1 MRATLLLVRH
11 GETTG
16 ESSIR
21 LNGSTDVPL
30 SDLGRAQMAAVRAH
44 LAAFDVRDVLTTP
57 LSRARE
63 SARIALPSFEPVTVP
78 DLREIDF
85 GAWERLTYAEVRE
98 RDPERYAEMLL
109 GQPEFRFPEGESREG
124 FSKRVAG
131 AVHTWIG
138 TTAPRFD
145 GIRVIVAHKGTVKAI
160 RKSLEAAGALVAP
173 PSPRPAGDAP
183 VIPPCHLGS
192 VAELSW
198 GHSGWEL
205 VRWDDT
211 RHLGE
216 HFQPDH
222 PVTR

>member
-30 SDLGRAQMAAVRAH
+30 SDLGRAQMAAVRVH

-63 SARIALPSFEPVTVP
+63 SARIALPAFEPVTVP
-78 DLREIDF
+78 ELREIDF

-124 FSKRVAG
+124 FSTRVAG

-145 GIRVIVAHKGTVKAI
+145 GIRVVVAHKGTVKAI
-160 RKSLEAAGALVAP
+160 RKSLEAAGVLAAP
-173 PSPRPAGDAP
+173 PSPTSAGDAP
-183 VIPPCHLGS
+183 AIPPCHLGS
-192 VAELSW
+192 VSELSW
-198 GHSGWEL
+198 GKSGWVL

>member
-1 MRATLLLVRH
+1 MPAILLLVRH

-30 SDLGRAQMAAVRAH
+30 SDLGRAQMAAVGAH
-44 LAAFDVRDVLTTP
+44 LASFAVRDVVTTP
-57 LSRARE
+57 LQRARE
-63 SARIALPSFEPVTVP
+63 SARIALPAFEPISVP
-78 DLREIDF
+78 ELREIDF

-98 RDPERYAEMLL
+98 RDQERYAEMLRGL
-109 GQPEFRFPEGESREG
+109 PGFTFPGGESREG
-124 FSKRVAG
+124 FSKRVG
-131 AVHTWIG
+131 DAVHSWIG
-138 TTAPRFD
+138 TSAPRFD
-145 GIRVIVAHKGTVKAI
+145 GIRVVVAHKGTLKTI
-160 RKSLEAAGALVAP
+160 RKSLEAAGALVSAP
-173 PSPRPAGDAP
+173 GPIASEGAPAIPS
-183 VIPPCHLGS
+183 CHLGS
-192 VAELSW
+192 VSELVW
-198 GHSGWEL
+198 GPSGWEL